1 MYYNVVVIGRNCIYL
16 KTIALVIYWV
26 CPCNLHWPLC

>member
-16 KTIALVIYWV
+16 NTIALVIY
-26 CPCNLHWPLC
+26 